1 MDEVAKYNVE
11 RWQALA
17 QANAIFTRPFLA
29 LDKDSA
35 RSYLDP
41 QKRLGDVAGKD
52 VLCLAGGGGQQ
63 SIAFA
68 LLGANVTVVDIS
80 EAQLRRDAE
89 AAAHYKLSLK
99 LVQGDMRDLSRF
111 GEDSFDMVW
120 HPYSL
125 NFVPD
130 ARTVFH
136 EAARVLRVKGIYH
149 FMCANP
155 FFVGLGRKDWNGDG
169 YTLRLPYVDGAE
181 VTYEDESW
189 IYRGGSPAKPVK
201 ECREYRHTLGTLMD
215 GLVGQGFLILS
226 VSEQNLGTPDA
237 GAEPGTTEHF
247 TSIAPPWLI
256 FWAAHR
262 PDILRGGSQP

>member
-1 MDEVAKYNVE
+1 MDEVAKYNME

-17 QANAIFTRPFLA
+17 QANAIFTRPYLA

-35 RSYLDP
+35 QSYLDP
-41 QKRLGDVAGKD
+41 QRRLGDLAGKD
-52 VLCLAGGGGQQ
+52 VLCLAAGGGQQ

-68 LLGANVTVVDIS
+68 LLGANVTVVDFS
-80 EAQLRRDAE
+80 EAQIRRDAQ
-89 AAAHYKLSLK
+89 AASHYKLSLK

-111 GEDSFDMVW
+111 GEDSFDIVW

-130 ARTVFH
+130 ARKVFR
-136 EAARVLRVKGIYH
+136 EVARVLRVKGIYH

-155 FFVGLGRKDWNGDG
+155 FFIGLGRKDWNGEG
-169 YTLRLPYVDGAE
+169 YALKLPYVDGE
-181 VTYEDESW
+181 EITYEDESW
-189 IYRGGSPAKPVK
+189 IYRGERPDKPIK
-201 ECREYRHTLGTLMD
+201 ECREYRHTLSTLIK
-215 GLVGQGFLILS
+215 GLVEQGFLILN
-226 VSEQNLGTPDA
+226 VSEQSLGTPNA
-237 GAEPGTTEHF
+237 EAEPGTSEHF

-262 PDILRGGSQP
+262 PDILGGGSWL